1 MTESADDLL
10 HAVLLPLHDDRL
22 LLPNLALA
30 DSLAPAA
37 LRTPGGEAP
46 DWFAGWLA
54 WQHLDL
60 PVLQFERLI
69 GGSHDSGGRRGRIAV
84 LQALTPGAGEPRCA
98 VLCERHPQLL
108 RLARDGLEA
117 LPLRASDVPELALA
131 RVRLR
136 SDAREALIPDLAAI
150 EQRLAA
156 LLDAGA
162 ALAARS

>member
-37 LRTPGGEAP
+37 LRAPGGEVP